1 MRNWFRNFGARMQQ
15 SMVGRYGP
23 DELSKA
29 LSTTGLILLLL
40 SLIPALY
47 FLYGPALVLVIW
59 STIRSFSKKI
69 EKREAE
75 REAYLR
81 FVGKIKSFFRVK
93 KKAWQERKTHRH
105 FRCKQCKT
113 MLRVPKGRGTIKIRC
128 PKCGMEIIKKT

>member
-1 MRNWFRNFGARMQQ
+1 MRNWFRNIGARMQQ
-15 SMVGRYGP
+15 WMCGRYGT
-23 DELSKA
+23 DELSRA
-29 LSTTGLILLLL
+29 LSIAGLVLLVL
-40 SLIPALY
+40 SFIPHLY
-47 FLYGPALVLVIW
+47 FFYAPALVLVIW
-59 STIRSFSKKI
+59 STVRSFSKKI
-69 EKREAE
+69 DRREAE

>member
-1 MRNWFRNFGARMQQ
+1 MKNWFANFKARAAQWMY
-15 SMVGRYGP
+15 GRYGT
-23 DELSKA
+23 DELSRA
-29 LSTTGLILLLL
+29 LSIAGLVLLVL
-40 SLIPALY
+40 SFIPYLF
-47 FLYGPALVLVIW
+47 FLYAPALVLVIW
-59 STIRSFSKKI
+59 STVRSFSKKI

-113 MLRVPKGRGTIKIRC
+113 MLRVPKDRGTIKIRC